1 MVKKKSERKPKNIM
15 EAVGFQN
22 IFNSEKTDFLLGL
35 IILIIATYII
45 IAMVSFLNTGQ
56 ADQSILEDLRPG
68 EWLNTNRTFK
78 NYCGSI
84 GSIIAYT
91 LITVNF
97 GLPAFIIPVFLI
109 IVGLKMM
116 KICTINLWKWFM
128 CLAIVM
134 IWTSVS
140 FAKFLAPFMENY
152 IFNPGGNHGLFCV
165 QTMENVIG
173 APGLTAVLIFV
184 AIAFL
189 TYLSSETINIVRKI
203 LNPVGYLTRKI
214 KFTVINNANHDSS
227 ESSETI
233 YEDKTNTTIQEVSPI
248 KDDTPE
254 EAEIHT
260 PTVIDLTED
269 ISDNNNKTKEPEK
282 EKTDNPD
289 SELIVEISKTT
300 ERPDNF
306 E

>member
-97 GLPAFIIPVFLI
+97 GLPAFIIPVF
-109 IVGLKMM
+109 
-116 KICTINLWKWFM
+116 
-128 CLAIVM
+128 
-134 IWTSVS
+134 
-140 FAKFLAPFMENY
+140 
-152 IFNPGGNHGLFCV
+152 
-165 QTMENVIG
+165 
-173 APGLTAVLIFV
+173 
-184 AIAFL
+184 
-189 TYLSSETINIVRKI
+189 
-203 LNPVGYLTRKI
+203 
-214 KFTVINNANHDSS
+214 
-227 ESSETI
+227 
-233 YEDKTNTTIQEVSPI
+233 
-248 KDDTPE
+248 
-254 EAEIHT
+254 
-260 PTVIDLTED
+260 
-269 ISDNNNKTKEPEK
+269 
-282 EKTDNPD
+282 
-289 SELIVEISKTT
+289 
-300 ERPDNF
+300 
-306 E
+306 

>member
-1 MVKKKSERKPKNIM
+1 
-15 EAVGFQN
+15 
-22 IFNSEKTDFLLGL
+22 
-35 IILIIATYII
+35 
-45 IAMVSFLNTGQ
+45 MVSFLNTGQ

-140 FAKFLAPFMENY
+140 FAKFLAPFME
-152 IFNPGGNHGLFCV
+152 
-165 QTMENVIG
+165 
-173 APGLTAVLIFV
+173 
-184 AIAFL
+184 
-189 TYLSSETINIVRKI
+189 
-203 LNPVGYLTRKI
+203 
-214 KFTVINNANHDSS
+214 
-227 ESSETI
+227 TI
-233 YEDKTNTTIQEVSPI
+233 YSI
-248 KDDTPE
+248 PE
-254 EAEIHT
+254 EIMDCSAY
-260 PTVIDLTED
+260 
-269 ISDNNNKTKEPEK
+269 
-282 EKTDNPD
+282 
-289 SELIVEISKTT
+289 
-300 ERPDNF
+300 RPWRMS
-306 E
+306 